1 MASSSQGLRIAIQV
15 LLGIAIVALAYW
27 LYVSI
32 TAPWDAVEH
41 ERELTRQTRERMD
54 KVRTA
59 LIRFE
64 RIEDR
69 YPGGLDSL
77 VTWVKTDSFMVANT
91 DSLFGA
97 SFNPDSLIYSP
108 RTGSQFVYAVND
120 TGRVA
125 IYLLKD
131 PDSEDQIGSEVP
143 DVTQLNAASWE

>member
-32 TAPWDAVEH
+32 TAPWAAVEH
-41 ERELTRQTRERMD
+41 EREVTRLTRQQMD

-59 LIRFE
+59 LIRYE
-64 RIEDR
+64 RETDR
-69 YPGGLDSL
+69 FPGTLDSL
-77 VTWVKTDSFMVANT
+77 MMWVNTDSFMVANS
-91 DSLFGA
+91 DSLFGEA
-97 SFNPDSLIYSP
+97 FNTDSLIYSP
-108 RTGSQFVYAVND
+108 RTGNTFVYSVND